1 MQQTTTTAK
10 NETSSI
16 IERYQYK
23 VEGDLRFYESAR
35 VRADV
40 LKIGQKYRVV
50 SGEPQLIDP
59 GQSIYQNFISYLTK
73 LELVNFLEET
83 MFYFATRGLRRKIIQ
98 IDKIQG
104 ASVTAKALLD
114 YERKHYPW
122 LQAQAEKL
130 AA

>member
-1 MQQTTTTAK
+1 MVAK

-23 VEGDLRFYESAR
+23 ILGDLRFYESSK
-35 VRADV
+35 VRGDI
-40 LKIGQKYRVV
+40 LKIGEKYRIVC
-50 SGEPQLIDP
+50 GEAQLINP
-59 GQSIYQNFISYLTK
+59 GHSIYQRFISYLTK

-83 MFYFATRGLRRKIIQ
+83 AFYCAARGLRRQ
-98 IDKIQG
+98 ITQITKIQG

-114 YERKHYPW
+114 YERKHYPG
-122 LQAQAEKL
+122 LRAQAEAL